1 MFTTLNHP
9 PVTGVVVGVVFEESR
24 FCRLRASIRR
34 TRDTNPGENV
44 ALVTLLKVS
53 NASSWPSTREGTKD
67 RCPLSSTFLY
77 WAPL

>member
-34 TRDTNPGENV
+34 TRDTNPGENIV
-44 ALVTLLKVS
+44 LVKLLKVS
-53 NASSWPSTREGTKD
+53 NVSSCVVHVKGKKTV
-67 RCPLSSTFLY
+67 
-77 WAPL
+77 AP